1 MSKQPAV
8 YILSNKRNGT
18 LYAGVTSNLVQRVWQ
33 HKNNLVPGFT
43 QKYNLHKLV
52 YLEVCESMEAA
63 IQFEKR
69 LKNWERKWKLELIEK
84 LNPEWDDLYTDI
96 IKQNTVVKHWI
107 PASAGMTH
115 VILPIRLSSY

>member
-18 LYAGVTSNLVQRVWQ
+18 LYVGVTSNLVQRVWQ

-63 IQFEKR
+63 IQLEKR
-69 LKNWERKWKLELIEK
+69 LKKWERKWKLELIEK

-96 IKQNTVVKHWI
+96 I
-107 PASAGMTH
+107 
-115 VILPIRLSSY
+115 

>member
-18 LYAGVTSNLVQRVWQ
+18 LYVGVTSNLVQRVWQ

-52 YLEVCESMEAA
+52 YLEVCESMETA
-63 IQFEKR
+63 IQLEKQ
-69 LKNWERKWKLELIEK
+69 LKKWNRKWKLELIEK
-84 LNPEWDDLYTDI
+84 NNPEWNDLYSEI
-96 IKQNTVVKHWI
+96 V
-107 PASAGMTH
+107 
-115 VILPIRLSSY
+115 